1 MDLRMTGHEGCLNEL
16 RALVSRADRDDLAVA
31 QEILL
36 QFILRADSVERREKA
51 LDRLRADLTRD
62 DPAGTSSREQHISR
76 TVLLSMVERTRTMA
90 GSTKK

>member
-1 MDLRMTGHEGCLNEL
+1 MDLSMTGGEACLDEL

-36 QFILRADSVERREKA
+36 QFILRTDGIERREKA
-51 LDRLRADLTRD
+51 LDGLRAELTRD
-62 DPAGTSSREQHISR
+62 DQAGTSSREQHIFR